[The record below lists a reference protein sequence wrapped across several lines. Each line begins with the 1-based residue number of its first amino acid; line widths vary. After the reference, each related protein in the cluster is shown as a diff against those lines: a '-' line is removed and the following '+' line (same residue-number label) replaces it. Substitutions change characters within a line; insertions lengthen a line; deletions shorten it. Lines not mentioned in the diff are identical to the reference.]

1 MTVSSSINR
10 VVQTGNGATTVWNY
24 SFLIPD
30 ASEVVV
36 QITDKT
42 TGVVTT
48 LTTLQYSITGI
59 GNPSGGTVT
68 YTPALTTN
76 QTITI
81 QRILPVTQG
90 TSLSNQG
97 AFYPT
102 VIETAL
108 DYLTMVCQQLNDAT
122 GRALVISPNGVGTI
136 DAQTNRIINVVNAV
150 NAQDVVT
157 LAQLQAQFAAS
168 GNVPSPTLGQVGQ
181 YLKATATGVW
191 AWAVAQVTSANI
203 TDSTAVGR
211 AFLTAT
217 NALAQFDLLG
227 ANFASVAS
235 AGTVSLGSQ
244 SSQNITITGTT
255 TITSFGTA
263 AAGVLRTVKFAAA
276 LTLTYNATSL
286 ILPGGVN
293 ITTAA
298 NDTAVFQSLGSGNWI
313 CLSYTRANGGPI
325 ATLGGGLSLSAGVMN
340 SMMVKLASGTA
351 SSVATLDLTLTS
363 GYRAFKLLFRN
374 LLPAT
379 NSVNLAIRVSLDSG
393 ATYKAG
399 ATDYNYQGDSI
410 NTGSVRAG
418 YAGSSTAMFIASG
431 SISSSV
437 TLSGGEMLINPGNA
451 SYRATILGMTI
462 YHDGTNAYA
471 HYYTGNYAVNG
482 TITNLRVL
490 MSTGNIANMEYDL
503 YGLL

>member
-36 QITDKT
+36 QIADKT

-102 VIETAL
+102 VLETAL

-150 NAQDVVT
+150 NAQDAVT

-181 YLKATATGVW
+181 YLKATGTGIW

-203 TDSTAVGR
+203 TDSTAAGR
-211 AFLTAT
+211 ALLTGADAT
-217 NALAQFDLLG
+217 AQRSSLGLGVLAVLSSVTNTELAANA
-227 ANFASVAS
+227 V
-235 AGTVSLGSQ
+235 AGTNVQANVLTFAKFQRTGSVGQ
-244 SSQNITITGTT
+244 VW
-255 TITSFGTA
+255 TSGG
-263 AAGVLRTVKFAAA
+263 AGADASYVGSM
-276 LTLTYNATSL
+276 TL
-286 ILPGGVN
+286 
-293 ITTAA
+293 
-298 NDTAVFQSLGSGNWI
+298 
-313 CLSYTRANGGPI
+313 
-325 ATLGGGLSLSAGVMN
+325 
-340 SMMVKLASGTA
+340 LASGTA
-351 SSVATLDLTLTS
+351 SSVATLDLALPS
-363 GYRAFKLLFRN
+363 GYKTFCLVLTN
-374 LLPAT
+374 ILPAT
-379 NSVNLAIRVSLDSG
+379 NAVTLNARFSQDGGSTYVSSASYGHAGDYAGTDATRGGYG
-393 ATYKAG
+393 ATGTTSAIVAG
-399 ATDYNYQGDSI
+399 GRATLPNASALG
-410 NTGSVRAG
+410 
-418 YAGSSTAMFIASG
+418 TA
-431 SISSSV
+431 
-437 TLSGGEMLINPGNA
+437 TLWINPGNA
-451 SYRATILGMTI
+451 SYTPSFSGFGA
-462 YHDGTNAYA
+462 N
-471 HYYTGNYAVNG
+471 YTSPNMYFGYVGGYLAVNALA
-482 TITNLRVL
+482 TNIRLL
-490 MSTGNIANMEYDL
+490 MSSGNISNMVYAL
-503 YGLL
+503 YGVN